1 MAQRR
6 DVLHPATWATWT
18 ISVAA
23 VAMLTH
29 NPLYL
34 SILLGVAAIHYLP
47 ASQRRPDAR
56 GWRSL
61 LRLALGLALL
71 VIPFNA
77 LNVHAGS
84 HVLFRLP
91 STWPLIGGNITLEAV
106 LWGTSSALGLLTLI
120 VLFATFNLQVNQAQ
134 ILHMTPAFVYE
145 AGLIVSI
152 ALAFVPQMILSAQE
166 IREAQLIRGHRMR
179 RLRDM
184 RPFVMALLTTGL
196 ERSVQLA
203 ESMEARGFGNAR
215 DVPRARDIL
224 YKALTLISLS
234 GILSGFFI
242 LTYFGSLRLWGW
254 IGVLLST
261 ALLIGVFGAQG
272 KRVLRTHYRRDR
284 LRWQDG
290 VILLS
295 TLLSLAFLIWTRI
308 GDATALSYYPYVDL
322 LPPFDPLVGAAMLAL
337 ASPAILEAIQPRG
350 DH

>member
-1 MAQRR
+1 
-6 DVLHPATWATWT
+6 
-18 ISVAA
+18 
-23 VAMLTH
+23 MLTH

-34 SILLGVAAIHYLP
+34 IILLGVAAIHYLP
-47 ASQRRPDAR
+47 ASQRRTDGRA
-56 GWRSL
+56 WRSL
-61 LRLALGLALL
+61 LRIALGLALL
-71 VIPFNA
+71 VIPLNA
-77 LNVHAGS
+77 LNVHSGS

-91 STWPLIGGNITLEAV
+91 ATWPVIGGNITLEAV
-106 LWGTSSALGLLTLI
+106 LWGSSTALGLLTLL
-120 VLFATFNLQVNQAQ
+120 VLFAAFNLHVNRAQ

-184 RPFVMALLTTGL
+184 RPFIMALLTTGL

-215 DVPRARDIL
+215 DVPRARDVF
-224 YKALTLISLS
+224 YKALTLISLG
-234 GILSGFFI
+234 GILSGFFV
-242 LTYFGSLRLWGW
+242 LTYFGSFRLWGW
-254 IGVLLST
+254 ASALLST
-261 ALLIGVFGAQG
+261 AMLIGVFVAQG

-290 VILLS
+290 AILLP
-295 TLLSLAFLIWTRI
+295 TLLSLAYLIWTQI

-322 LPPFDPLVGAAMLAL
+322 LPPFDPRVGAAMLTL
-337 ASPAILEAIQPRG
+337 ASPAILEAVQPSG